1 MQQNAILSVVM
12 DDLLELDNISLIKF
26 FIKMKRQL
34 TSILLFSALL
44 MGGASTFVS
53 CTDHESDAAYNT
65 SISIADAVTKQID
78 ALKTAD
84 QLLQANI
91 DALKNGDVQAN
102 KDKIAVLEGKIAD
115 NKTAIETLS
124 GTMTQKFA
132 TLNNQLQQSIGALTT
147 TVAGKANQAD
157 LEALQT
163 TVNGITGSLPA
174 ELEKLAQAQRDIAGL
189 RTDLNNKAEDLQG
202 KIDSLNT
209 DLNNKLGT
217 QGDDIETLKD
227 AKDQINTQLGTMSKQ
242 LNDIVAEVANL
253 KSAIADIL
261 NKGLTE
267 VVFQATDCP
276 VTGYEN
282 AAFLGAQANILSAY
296 WGIPATGDEEFGVE
310 GGKIIKSD
318 AGNIYININPIIDNK
333 PIDPSG
339 ITFRL
344 VDTQGN
350 DAPGFK
356 LGAPV
361 LTDKVL
367 KYGISAGTRAASDNA
382 FYAIPV
388 ECTDPQNDGLDINK
402 GQLKEAAKNVL
413 AKLQHPKST
422 NLNLSGLATAL
433 YSNINNK
440 LTAYAISYSWK
451 QKDANGK
458 EIEMRKIKKANLA
471 AFAVKPLSF
480 KFLANNSKLD
490 NLSLDRF
497 MFPTGMK
504 EKLNGIN
511 GIDFNNII
519 DPSTGKTIEV
529 ATVVAV
535 PGVKVVA
542 NGKNLDF
549 IQISDNKKLNTIKNA
564 YIVSEEVANKDISV
578 EVNGETGSTTLKT
591 YIYEIKVQDD
601 TMKELIADLNSNLS
615 TTLGPVKT
623 AIDWA
628 NTFAGK
634 YDAVVPTVN
643 NLIKKIEGT
652 IHNANKFLQP
662 AMLFKSSNGNW
673 GFVSTGHRFA
683 TSFVGVGAT
692 PLVATTYTAELLA
705 PAYKKQLYVKE
716 AGAEILVN
724 GKATK
729 APFNGEIQKVVFNA
743 SKAGNYTIVYKA
755 IDYSGKVVEKNFYV
769 TVK

>member
-78 ALKTAD
+78 ALKRAN
-84 QLLQANI
+84 QLLQDDIN
-91 DALKNGDVQAN
+91 ALKNGDVKDN
-102 KDKIAVLEGKIAD
+102 KNKIAVLEGQVAANTAAIA
-115 NKTAIETLS
+115 
-124 GTMTQKFA
+124 G
-132 TLNNQLQQSIGALTT
+132 LTT
-147 TVAGKANQAD
+147 TTSTLTQQYTQLDTRLQESIGTLNGKAD
-157 LEALQT
+157 KTELEELKA
-163 TVNGITGSLPA
+163 TVNGITGSLPDRLQ
-174 ELEKLAQAQRDIAGL
+174 ELDQAIQDIAGL
-189 RTDLNNKAEDLQG
+189 RTDVNNANNKADELKDRL
-202 KIDSLNT
+202 DSLT
-209 DLNNKLGT
+209 DELNRKLGT
-217 QGDDIETLKD
+217 LDED
-227 AKDQINTQLGTMSKQ
+227 INTLGEAINGINGQLSTMQGQ
-242 LNDIVAEVANL
+242 LDNIVKDVANL

-261 NKGLTE
+261 NKGVTGIE
-267 VVFQATDCP
+267 IQATDCP

-296 WGIPATGDEEFGVE
+296 WGAPSTGDEEFGVE

-318 AGNIYININPIIDNK
+318 AGNIYININPANV
-333 PIDPSG
+333 DPSA

-344 VDTQGN
+344 VDSQGN

-361 LTDKVL
+361 ITDKVL
-367 KYGISAGTRAASDNA
+367 KYGISRATSANG

-388 ECTDPQNDGLDINK
+388 ECTNPQNDGLELNK

-440 LTAYAISYSWK
+440 LTAYGIQASWK
-451 QKDANGK
+451 QKDETGK
-458 EIEMRKIKKANLA
+458 EVDKVVTSKINLA

-542 NGKNLDF
+542 NGKDLDF

-564 YIVSEEVANKDISV
+564 YIVSEEVANKDISI
-578 EVNGETGSTTLKT
+578 EVNGESGSTTLTT
-591 YIYEIKVQDD
+591 YIYEIKVKDD

-643 NLIKKIEGT
+643 NLIKKIEGA

>member
-1 MQQNAILSVVM
+1 
-12 DDLLELDNISLIKF
+12 
-26 FIKMKRQL
+26 MKRQL
-34 TSILLFSALL
+34 TSIMLFSALL

-65 SISIADAVTKQID
+65 SISIADAVTKQVE
-78 ALKTAD
+78 ALKAAD
-84 QLLQANI
+84 QLLQGQIDKLKTETAQLRTDVNAN
-91 DALKNGDVQAN
+91 AA
-102 KDKIAVLEGKIAD
+102 KIAANEARIAALETQVAANTTAIGNLNTTTSNLTTQYNTLNTKLQESIGTLNAAIAD
-115 NKTAIETLS
+115 
-124 GTMTQKFA
+124 
-132 TLNNQLQQSIGALTT
+132 
-147 TVAGKANQAD
+147 KADKSD
-157 LEALQT
+157 LAALQE
-163 TVNGITGSLPA
+163 TVNGITGNLPA
-174 ELEKLAQAQRDIAGL
+174 ELEKLNNAIQDIAGI
-189 RTDLNNKAEDLQG
+189 RTDVNNANNKAVELTG
-202 KIDSLNT
+202 KINTLETELNQKLNT
-209 DLNNKLGT
+209 
-217 QGDDIETLKD
+217 QGEDITTLKD
-227 AKDQINTQLGTMSKQ
+227 AKEQINTQLGTMSGK
-242 LNDIVAEVANL
+242 LNEIVADINNL
-253 KSAIADIL
+253 KSAISDLL

-267 VVFQATDCP
+267 VVFEATDCP
-276 VTGYEN
+276 VTGYQN
-282 AAFLGAQANILSAY
+282 AAFLDAQVNILSAY
-296 WGIPATGDEEFGVE
+296 WGTPSTGDEEFGVE

-318 AGNIYININPIIDNK
+318 AGNIYIDLNPIIDGK
-333 PIDPSG
+333 SIDPSG

-344 VDTQGN
+344 VDSQGN

-361 LTDKVL
+361 HTDKVL
-367 KYGISAGTRAASDNA
+367 KYGFTRAASTNA

-433 YSNINNK
+433 YSNLNNQ
-440 LTAYAISYSWK
+440 LTAYKINYSWK

-458 EIEMRKIKKANLA
+458 EIEMSKTTKANLA

-480 KFLANNSKLD
+480 NFLANNSKLD
-490 NLSLDRF
+490 KLSLDRF

-504 EKLNGIN
+504 EKLKGIN

-542 NGKNLDF
+542 NGKDLDF

-578 EVNGETGSTTLKT
+578 EVNGESGSTTLTT

-643 NLIKKIEGT
+643 NLIKKIEGA

-662 AMLFKSSNGNW
+662 AMLFKASNGNW
-673 GFVSTGHRFA
+673 SFVSTGHRFA

-705 PAYKKQLYVKE
+705 PAYKKQLFVKE

-755 IDYSGKVVEKNFYV
+755 IDYSGKVVKKNFYV

>member
-1 MQQNAILSVVM
+1 
-12 DDLLELDNISLIKF
+12 
-26 FIKMKRQL
+26 MKRQL

-65 SISIADAVTKQID
+65 SISIADAVTKQIE

-84 QLLQANI
+84 QRLQDKINE
-91 DALKNGDVQAN
+91 LKNGDVEAN
-102 KDKIAVLEGKIAD
+102 KNKIAALEGQVAA
-115 NKTAIETLS
+115 NTAAIERLT
-124 GTMTQKFA
+124 GTTDNLTQQYTQLNTRLQESIG
-132 TLNNQLQQSIGALTT
+132 TLNEAL
-147 TVAGKANQAD
+147 AGKADKTELDELKA
-157 LEALQT
+157 
-163 TVNGITGSLPA
+163 TVNGITGSLPGKLQ
-174 ELEKLAQAQRDIAGL
+174 ELDQAIQDIAGL
-189 RTDLNNKAEDLQG
+189 RTDVDNANNKADEL
-202 KIDSLNT
+202 KERLDSLTNE
-209 DLNNKLGT
+209 LNRKLGT
-217 QGDDIETLKD
+217 LDEN
-227 AKDQINTQLGTMSKQ
+227 INTLGEAINGINGQLSTMQDQ
-242 LNDIVAEVANL
+242 LDNIVKDVANL
-253 KSAIADIL
+253 KNAIADIL
-261 NKGLTE
+261 NKGLTDI
-267 VVFQATDCP
+267 VFQATDCP

-282 AAFLGAQANILSAY
+282 ADFLGAQVNILSAY
-296 WGIPATGDEEFGVE
+296 WGVPSTGDEEFGVE

-318 AGNIYININPIIDNK
+318 AGNIYININPTGV
-333 PIDPSG
+333 DPSG

-361 LTDKVL
+361 HTDKVL
-367 KYGISAGTRAASDNA
+367 KFGFTRATSANG

-388 ECTDPQNDGLDINK
+388 ECTDPQNDGVELNK

-413 AKLQHPKST
+413 AKLQHPKSN

-433 YSNINNK
+433 YSNLNNQ
-440 LTAYAISYSWK
+440 LTAYEINYSWK
-451 QKDANGK
+451 QKTANGK
-458 EIEMRKIKKANLA
+458 DTTIVKNTKANLA

-542 NGKNLDF
+542 NGKDLDF

-564 YIVSEEVANKDISV
+564 YIVSEEVANKDISI
-578 EVNGETGSTTLKT
+578 EVNGESGSTTLTT
-591 YIYEIKVQDD
+591 YIYEIKVQDN

-623 AIDWA
+623 AINWA

-652 IHNANKFLQP
+652 IHNVNKFLQP

-743 SKAGNYTIVYKA
+743 SKAGKYTIVYKA